1 MFKAILEIVKYK
13 EMLRNSVRKELRAR
27 YKGSALG
34 FMWTFINP
42 LLQLAVYS
50 FVFSTIMRVVPPE
63 GVNYTLW
70 LFVALVPW
78 TCVSATILQSTN
90 VIIQNGNLIKK
101 IYFPRAILPLSLT
114 LTNIINMMLTFIIV
128 IAVVLIGGS
137 PLTFNYLFLPLLFLV
152 QFLLLFGFAVLFSA
166 ANVFFRDIEHIMSI
180 IVMLWFY
187 GTPIIYA
194 LELMP
199 VKYWFIM
206 KLNPLFGIIDSY
218 REILIFGRPPHG
230 NLLLYSLCFAL
241 ILDLIGMYVFSKGQ
255 RRFAEEI

>member
-1 MFKAILEIVKYK
+1 MFKELLEIVKYK
-13 EMLRNSVRKELRAR
+13 EMLRNSVLKELRAR
-27 YKGSALG
+27 YKGSVLG

-42 LLQLAVYS
+42 LLQLVVYS

-78 TCVSATILQSTN
+78 TCTSSTVLQSTN
-90 VIIQNGNLIKK
+90 IIIANGNLVKK

-114 LTNIINMMLTFIIV
+114 VTNIINMMLTFIIV

-137 PLTFNYLFLPLLFLV
+137 PLTLNYLFLPVIFV
-152 QFLLLFGFAVLFSA
+152 IQFLLLFGFAVLFSV

-180 IVMLWFY
+180 IIMIWFY
-187 GTPIIYA
+187 VTPIIYSIN
-194 LELMP
+194 LIP
-199 VKYWFIM
+199 QKYWFYM
-206 KLNPLFGIIDSY
+206 KLNPIFGIIDGY
-218 REILIFGRPPHG
+218 REILIFGRSPRPEF
-230 NLLLYSLCFAL
+230 LIYSFCFAL
-241 ILDLIGMYVFSKGQ
+241 ILDLVGLYAFSKGQ